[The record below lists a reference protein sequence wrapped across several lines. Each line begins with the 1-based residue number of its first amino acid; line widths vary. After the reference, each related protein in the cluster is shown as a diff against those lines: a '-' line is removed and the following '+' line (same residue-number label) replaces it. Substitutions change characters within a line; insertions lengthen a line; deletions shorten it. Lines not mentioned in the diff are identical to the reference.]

1 MDIFGRDAHDYSHL
15 RALDDA
21 GILNEQ
27 MQAVAA
33 ESGLPPHDFGAMT
46 LGRAMGNGS
55 ITRAE
60 SNAQGVGYVTNN
72 LQAVQGVIEEVL
84 YTEFRLGEFIPMVTD
99 VPEGAVTYAYRVVD
113 RAGLGRFIDNEGK
126 SAPSAQAG
134 QRLVP
139 YNLNYAGIVPKWTI
153 EDVRRAML
161 GGIALDTETVTA
173 GARGAMDHIEM
184 VGLEGDSERGL
195 RGLTNLTTGTGQ
207 VTLTSLTSLTWATRT
222 AAQIRATIVGEIGAV
237 ISSTMEVFGRQIR
250 SGLTVYLPTTQF
262 NLVTSQLIGDN
273 QDKTIWASLMGQNP
287 WYAFTGQDPMVK
299 SVIEL
304 DGAGASSTDR
314 MIVAVNDRRVMEM
327 AVPIMPRVITTLN
340 EGYEICAPMEYKISG
355 LNVKRPTTIRYTDGI

>member
-1 MDIFGRDAHDYSHL
+1 
-15 RALDDA
+15 
-21 GILNEQ
+21 

-33 ESGLPPHDFGAMT
+33 ESGLPPHDFGALT

-139 YNLNYAGIVPKWTI
+139 YPLHYAGIIPKWTV

-173 GARGAMDHIEM
+173 GARGAMDHMEI

-195 RGLTNLTTGTGQ
+195 RGLTNLATGTGQ
-207 VTLTSLTSLTWATRT
+207 VTTTTASGTFAAAT
-222 AAQIRATIVGEIGAV
+222 ADAIRAVIVGEIGLV
-237 ISSTMEVFGRQIR
+237 ISSTQEIFGRQIR
-250 SGLTVYLPTTQF
+250 AGMTVYLPTTQF

-273 QDKTIWASLMGQNP
+273 RDKTIWRSIMGQNP

-304 DGAGASSTDR
+304 DGAGASSADR

-327 AVPIMPRVITTLN
+327 AVPIMPRVLTTLN